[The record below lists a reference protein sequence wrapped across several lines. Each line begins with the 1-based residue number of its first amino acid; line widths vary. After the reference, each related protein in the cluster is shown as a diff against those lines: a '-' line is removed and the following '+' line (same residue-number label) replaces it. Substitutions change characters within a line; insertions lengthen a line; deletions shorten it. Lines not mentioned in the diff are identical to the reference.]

1 MHHQPIKSK
10 RYDNITLKDNTMA
23 SRVRKN
29 MINTIKMLPH
39 NESTIRLLK
48 EMLISYINKDKSY
61 STKPE
66 LTGIEKRFQQD
77 MINEMDSQY

>member
-1 MHHQPIKSK
+1 
-10 RYDNITLKDNTMA
+10 
-23 SRVRKN
+23 

-77 MINEMDSQY
+77 MINEMDSQC

>member
-1 MHHQPIKSK
+1 
-10 RYDNITLKDNTMA
+10 
-23 SRVRKN
+23 

-48 EMLISYINKDKSY
+48 EMVIRYINKDKSY

>member
-1 MHHQPIKSK
+1 
-10 RYDNITLKDNTMA
+10 MA